1 MRIVVTG
8 ATKGIGRAIT
18 EVFATKG
25 FDVAICAR
33 DEAALKKLEGLLK
46 NKYPDIEVI
55 AVAADM
61 SLRADVFRFA
71 EAIREKWDTV
81 EVLVN
86 NAGVFLPGNVTT
98 EQEGT
103 LEKLI
108 ETNLYS
114 AYYMTREVLSLLQAN
129 DRGHIFNISSV
140 AGMKAYPNG
149 GSYSISKFAMT
160 GLSKALREELN
171 DQNIRVTTVM
181 PGAVLTASWEGVNLP
196 EERFIDV
203 VDLAQLIYD
212 CYKLSYRTV
221 VEDLVVRPMLGD
233 L

>member
-33 DEAALKKLEGLLK
+33 DESALKKLEALLK
-46 NKYPDIEVI
+46 NKYPTIEVI
-55 AVAADM
+55 AVTADM
-61 SLRADVFRFA
+61 SLRDDVFRFA
-71 EAIREKWDTV
+71 EIIKGHWETV

-86 NAGVFLPGNVTT
+86 NAGLFLPGNVTT
-98 EQEGT
+98 EPEGT

-108 ETNLYS
+108 ETNVYS
-114 AYYMTREVLSLLQAN
+114 AYYMSRAMLPLLQAN

-140 AGMKAYPNG
+140 AGLKAYPNG

-171 DQNIRVTTVM
+171 QQNIRVTTVM
-181 PGAVLTASWEGVNLP
+181 PGAVLTASWEGVDLP
-196 EERFIDV
+196 KERFIDV
-203 VDLAQLIYD
+203 EDLAQLIYD
-212 CYKLSYRTV
+212 CYKVSYRTV
-221 VEDLVVRPMLGD
+221 VEDLIVRPMLGD

>member
-1 MRIVVTG
+1 MRIIVTG

-18 EVFATKG
+18 EIFATKG

-33 DEAALKKLEGLLK
+33 DESELKKLEGQLK
-46 NKYPDIEVI
+46 SNYPDIEVI

-61 SLRADVFRFA
+61 SLKADVLRFA
-71 EAIREKWDTV
+71 QTVSSKWEYA

-86 NAGVFLPGNVTT
+86 NAGLFLPGDVTT
-98 EQEGT
+98 EADGT

-114 AYYMTREVLSLLQAN
+114 AYYMSREVLPLLQNN

-140 AGMKAYPNG
+140 AGTKAYPNG

-160 GLSKALREELN
+160 GLSKALREELKN
-171 DQNIRVTTVM
+171 QNIRVTTVF
-181 PGAVLTASWEGVNLP
+181 PGAVLTATWEGVDLP
-196 EERFIDV
+196 KERFIDV
-203 VDLAQLIYD
+203 EDLAQLIYD

-221 VEDLVVRPMLGD
+221 VEDLVIRPMLGD

>member
-1 MRIVVTG
+1 MRIVITG

-18 EVFATKG
+18 EIFATKG

-33 DEAALKKLEGLLK
+33 DESELKKLEGQLK
-46 NKYPDIEVI
+46 KNFPGIDVI
-55 AVAADM
+55 AVGADM
-61 SLRADVFRFA
+61 SLKNDVLHFA
-71 EAIREKWDTV
+71 ETIRAKWETI
-81 EVLVN
+81 EVLIN
-86 NAGVFLPGNVTT
+86 NAGLFIPGDVST
-98 EQEGT
+98 EPDGT

-114 AYYMTREVLSLLQAN
+114 AYYMSREMLPLLQAN
-129 DRGHIFNISSV
+129 DRGHVFNISSV
-140 AGMKAYPNG
+140 AGTKAYPNG

-160 GLSKALREELN
+160 GLSKALREELKE
-171 DQNIRVTTVM
+171 QNIRVTTVY
-181 PGAVLTASWEGVNLP
+181 PGAVLTASWEGVDLP
-196 EERFIDV
+196 KERFIDV
-203 VDLAQLIYD
+203 EDLAELIYD

>member
-8 ATKGIGRAIT
+8 ATKGIGRAVT
-18 EVFATKG
+18 EIFAANG
-25 FDVAICAR
+25 FDIAVCAR
-33 DEAALKKLEGLLK
+33 DESDLKKLEGQLK
-46 NKYPDIEVI
+46 NKFPNIDII
-55 AVAADM
+55 SVAADM
-61 SLRADVFRFA
+61 SNKTDVLKFA
-71 EAIREKWDTV
+71 EAIKDKWETA

-86 NAGVFLPGNVTT
+86 NAGLFLPGDVTT
-98 EQEGT
+98 EADGT

-114 AYYMTREVLSLLQAN
+114 AYYMSREVLPLLQAN

-140 AGMKAYPNG
+140 AGTKAYPNG

-160 GLSKALREELN
+160 GLSKALREELKT
-171 DQNIRVTTVM
+171 QNVRVTTVI
-181 PGAVLTASWEGVNLP
+181 PGAVLTASWEGVDLP
-196 EERFIDV
+196 KERFIDV
-203 VDLAQLIYD
+203 EDLAQLIYD
-212 CYKLSYRTV
+212 CYKVSYRTV

>member
-8 ATKGIGRAIT
+8 ATKGIGRAVT
-18 EVFATKG
+18 EIFAFNG
-25 FDVAICAR
+25 FDIAICAR
-33 DEAALKKLEGLLK
+33 DESDLKKLEGQLK
-46 NKYPDIEVI
+46 NKFPNIEVI

-61 SLRADVFRFA
+61 SFKVDVLKFA
-71 EAIREKWDTV
+71 ETIKDKWKTAD
-81 EVLVN
+81 VLVN
-86 NAGVFLPGNVTT
+86 NAGLFLPGDVTT
-98 EQEGT
+98 EADGT

-114 AYYMTREVLSLLQAN
+114 AYYMSREVLPLLQAN

-140 AGMKAYPNG
+140 AGTKAYPNG

-160 GLSKALREELN
+160 GLSKALREELKT
-171 DQNIRVTTVM
+171 QNVRVTTVI
-181 PGAVLTASWEGVNLP
+181 PGAVLTASWEGVDLP
-196 EERFIDV
+196 KERFIDV
-203 VDLAQLIYD
+203 EDLAQLIYD
-212 CYKLSYRTV
+212 CYKVSYRTV

>member
-1 MRIVVTG
+1 MRIIVTG

-18 EVFATKG
+18 ETFATKG

-33 DEAALKKLEGLLK
+33 DEAGLRKLEGQLK
-46 NKYPDIEVI
+46 SNYPDIEVI

-61 SLRADVFRFA
+61 STKSDVLRFA
-71 EAIREKWDTV
+71 ELVKDKWETA

-98 EQEGT
+98 EPEGT

-114 AYYMTREVLSLLQAN
+114 AYYMSREVLPLLQAN

-140 AGMKAYPNG
+140 AGLKAYPNG

-160 GLSKALREELN
+160 GLSKALREELSE
-171 DQNIRVTTVM
+171 QNIRVTTVM
-181 PGAVLTASWEGVNLP
+181 PGAVLTASWEGVDLP

-203 VDLAQLIYD
+203 EDLAQLIYD

>member
-1 MRIVVTG
+1 MRIIVTG

-18 EVFATKG
+18 EIFATKG

-33 DEAALKKLEGLLK
+33 DEDGLRKLEGQLK
-46 NKYPDIEVI
+46 SNYPDIEVI

-61 SLRADVFRFA
+61 SIKADVLRFA
-71 EAIREKWDTV
+71 EVVNNRWETA

-98 EQEGT
+98 EPDGT

-108 ETNLYS
+108 DTNLYS
-114 AYYMTREVLSLLQAN
+114 AYYMSREILPLLQAN

-140 AGMKAYPNG
+140 AGLKAYPNG

-160 GLSKALREELN
+160 GLSKALREELSE
-171 DQNIRVTTVM
+171 QNIRVTTVM
-181 PGAVLTASWEGVNLP
+181 PGAVLTASWEGVDLP

-203 VDLAQLIYD
+203 EDLAQLIYD